1 MDFEFT
7 RDNKNELLNRRELQF
22 VLTFDGA
29 TPSRREIIG
38 KVCALKNVSENFA
51 VLDSIKQGFGKQEL
65 EGMIRVYED
74 EESRNKVE
82 LNHLIERTS
91 GSGKGAEEGA

>member
-7 RDNKNELLNRRELQF
+7 RDNKNELLNRRELRF

-29 TPSRREIIG
+29 TPSRRDILG
-38 KVCALKNVSENFA
+38 KVCALKNVSVNLA

-65 EGMIRVYED
+65 EGVVRIYED
-74 EESRNKVE
+74 EESRNRVE
-82 LNHLIERTS
+82 LKHLIERTA
-91 GSGKGAEEGA
+91 GPAKGAEEGV

>member
-1 MDFEFT
+1 
-7 RDNKNELLNRRELQF
+7 
-22 VLTFDGA
+22 
-29 TPSRREIIG
+29 
-38 KVCALKNVSENFA
+38 VSENFA

-82 LNHLIERTS
+82 LKHLIERTA
-91 GSGKGAEEGA
+91 GSGKVAEEGA